1 MCCIKQLFAASVPTG
16 DLHRPGKWG
25 ASLLRA
31 SFELFYTEK
40 RKKIPRGLVVKHT
53 KPYPTLL
60 NMPAIFLRFISF
72 L

>member
-1 MCCIKQLFAASVPTG
+1 MCCIKQLFAASVSTG

-31 SFELFYTEK
+31 SFELFYAEK
-40 RKKIPRGLVVKHT
+40 KKIPRGLVVKHT

-60 NMPAIFLRFISF
+60 NMPAILLHFISF